1 MEVIFIKD
9 LKGQGKK
16 GDIKTV
22 KDGYAENFLIKNG
35 YAVIKNKENLAKL
48 QKEQQNKK
56 AEDEKNKKIA
66 EELKKKLD
74 TLVLEFKVKT
84 GEGDKVFGSVSLKQV
99 KDALSKEGYKIEKS
113 QIELTS
119 SMASL
124 GFHNIDINLYPGIT
138 AKVKAHIIK

>member
-9 LKGQGKK
+9 LKGQAKK
-16 GDIKTV
+16 GDIKNV

-48 QKEQQNKK
+48 EKEQQQK
-56 AEDEKNKKIA
+56 ANQDAKNKKEA
-66 EELKKKLD
+66 EETKKKLD
-74 TLVLEFKVKT
+74 QLVLEFKVKT
-84 GEGDKVFGSVSLKQV
+84 GEGDKVFGSVSMKQIR
-99 KDALSKEGYKIEKS
+99 DALSKEGYKVEKS

-124 GFHNIDINLYPGIT
+124 GFHRVNINLYPGIT
-138 AKVKAHIIK
+138 ATLKAHIIK

>member
-9 LKGQGKK
+9 LKGQAKK
-16 GDIKTV
+16 GDIKNV

-48 QKEQQNKK
+48 EKEQQQK
-56 AEDEKNKKIA
+56 ANQDAKNKKEA
-66 EELKKKLD
+66 EATKKKLD
-74 TLVLEFKVKT
+74 QLVLEFKVKT
-84 GEGDKVFGSVSLKQV
+84 GEGDKVFGSVSMKQIR
-99 KDALSKEGYKIEKS
+99 DALSKEGYKVEKS

-124 GFHNIDINLYPGIT
+124 GFHRVNINLYPGIT
-138 AKVKAHIIK
+138 ATLKAHIIK

>member
-9 LKGQGKK
+9 LKGQAKK
-16 GDIKTV
+16 GDIKNV

-48 QKEQQNKK
+48 EKEQQQK
-56 AEDEKNKKIA
+56 ANQDAKNKKEA
-66 EELKKKLD
+66 EETKKKLD
-74 TLVLEFKVKT
+74 QLVLEFKVKT
-84 GEGDKVFGSVSLKQV
+84 GEGDKVFGSVSMKQIR
-99 KDALSKEGYKIEKS
+99 DALSKEGYKVEKS

-124 GFHNIDINLYPGIT
+124 GFHRVNINLYPGIT
-138 AKVKAHIIK
+138 AKLKAHIIK